1 MEKMKSSVVITT
13 IFEPSVAVKLFA
25 EMSSVDL
32 IVVGD
37 RKTPKDW
44 SCGGADYIS
53 IESQLE
59 LGFQLGTL
67 LPYDHY
73 CRKMIGY
80 LVAARDGADV
90 IIDTDDDNIPKPDWG
105 FPLHVGDYQ
114 AITPDQGFVNIYQWY
129 TKQKIW
135 PRGLPLELIRT
146 SFNLESL
153 SAERT
158 CNVGVWQGLADDD
171 PDVDAI
177 YRLTSDEVCTFDSG
191 EPIVL
196 SEGTICPFNSQNTA
210 IRKELFAL
218 LYLPTSVTFRFT
230 DILRG
235 LVAQPVM
242 WAAGYELGFTEA
254 TVVQERNPHNLM
266 KDFISEVPMFLRG
279 HDVVSI
285 VLEAL
290 DAQSNIED
298 NLRRAYRALTTEAIV
313 SSEESN
319 TLEAW
324 LEDLQKNR
332 T

>member
-1 MEKMKSSVVITT
+1 MKLSVVITT
-13 IFEPSVAVKLFA
+13 IFEPSEAVKLFA
-25 EMSSVDL
+25 DMPNVDL

-37 RKTPKDW
+37 RKSPKDW
-44 SCGGADYIS
+44 RCSGAEYLS
-53 IESQLE
+53 IENQLE
-59 LGFQLGTL
+59 AGFQLGAQ

-90 IIDTDDDNIPKPDWG
+90 IVDTDDDNIPKPDWR
-105 FPLHVGDYQ
+105 FPQHVGDYQ
-114 AITPDQGFVNIYQWY
+114 AVAPDQGFVNIYQWY

-135 PRGLPLELIRT
+135 PRGLPLDLIRT
-146 SFNLESL
+146 SFDLESL

-177 YRLTSDEVCTFDSG
+177 YRLTSDEVCVFDSA

-235 LVAQPVM
+235 LVAQPIM

-285 VLEAL
+285 VLEAI
-290 DAQSNIED
+290 DMQSSIEN
-298 NLRRAYRALTTEAIV
+298 NLRRAYKALATEGIV
-313 SSEESN
+313 LDEEID
-319 TLEAW
+319 TLEYW
-324 LEDLQKNR
+324 LKDLKDAEAGAP
-332 T
+332 